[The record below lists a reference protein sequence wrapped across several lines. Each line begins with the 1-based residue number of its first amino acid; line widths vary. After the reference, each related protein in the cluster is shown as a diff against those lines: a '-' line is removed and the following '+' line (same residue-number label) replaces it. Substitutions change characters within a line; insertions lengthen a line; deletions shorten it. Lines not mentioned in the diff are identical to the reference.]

1 MQAYPCVS
9 VGLGMAN
16 NPQID
21 SLHKQ
26 LIQTMTQRG
35 VLSNQR
41 VKAAFE
47 SIPRH
52 LFLPEVPLEQAYS
65 DSAIGIKK
73 DRGIVI
79 SSSSQPTMMAI
90 MLTQL
95 KLEPG
100 HNVLEIGTATG
111 YNAAIMQHIVGDR
124 GHVTSVEIE
133 KDLARSAITHLQ
145 NANMSHVNVVHA
157 DGVYGY
163 PPRASFDRI
172 VSTVGVWDIPPNWL
186 HQLKPDGRLVVPIW
200 LDGIQV
206 STAFTPTQAG
216 TYVSYENRP
225 CEFVY
230 LRGEAAGPRMM
241 KQVGST
247 SLYIV
252 ADEVDDIDTA
262 ALHLLLSDDH
272 AREYLGQV
280 LSQADYWYGFQLYL
294 MLNEAEDTIFA
305 VYSVAGTQQAYGL
318 EGSGVAIFA
327 AGSAAFLPYGE
338 RGAVEIYGGADAYL
352 FAQDKFDEWN
362 SLARPG
368 VPQLRVRLIPKGT
381 AAAAPTIE
389 RGKLYTRR
397 FHYVHVWLEV

>member
-1 MQAYPCVS
+1 
-9 VGLGMAN
+9 MAN

-21 SLHKQ
+21 ALHQQ
-26 LIQTMTQRG
+26 LIQTMAKRG
-35 VLSNQR
+35 VLKDQR

-47 SIPRH
+47 SVPRH
-52 LFLPEVPLEQAYS
+52 LFLPNVPLEQAYS
-65 DSAIGIKK
+65 DAAIGIKK
-73 DRGIVI
+73 DGGIVI

-90 MLTQL
+90 MLSQL
-95 KLEPG
+95 KLERG

-111 YNAAIMQHIVGDR
+111 YNAAVMQHIVGDH

-133 KDLARSAITHLQ
+133 KDLAYSAITHLQ
-145 NANMSHVNVVHA
+145 NASMSRVNVVHA

-163 PPRASFDRI
+163 SPRASFDRI
-172 VSTVGVWDIPPNWL
+172 VATVGVWDVPPNWL
-186 HQLKPDGRLVVPIW
+186 QQLKPDGRLVVPIW
-200 LDGIQV
+200 LDGVQV
-206 STAFTPTQAG
+206 STAFMPEKDG
-216 TYVSYENRP
+216 SYLSYENRP

-230 LRGEAAGPRMM
+230 LRGEAAGPRMT

-247 SLYIV
+247 SLYII
-252 ADEVDDIDTA
+252 ADEVEEIDTA

-280 LSQADYWYGFQLYL
+280 LSQTDFWYGFQLYL

-318 EGSGVAIFA
+318 EGNGAAIFA
-327 AGSAAFLPYGE
+327 AGSAAFLPYAE
-338 RGAVEIYGGADAYL
+338 RGAVEVYGGADAYL
-352 FAQDKFDEWN
+352 VAQDQFDEWDR
-362 SLARPG
+362 LARPG
-368 VPQLRVRLIPKGT
+368 VPQLRVRLIPKDG
-381 AAAAPTIE
+381 APPQIQ